1 MSESWSSRRFLLDW
15 DGLLIGIMH
24 GRLLLCCRC
33 LVIKLREWPL

>member
-24 GRLLLCCRC
+24 GRLLLW
-33 LVIKLREWPL
+33 V